1 MISRF
6 PTEFLLHQTLNTGWL
21 LR

>member
-1 MISRF
+1 MISLF

>member
-1 MISRF
+1 MISFF